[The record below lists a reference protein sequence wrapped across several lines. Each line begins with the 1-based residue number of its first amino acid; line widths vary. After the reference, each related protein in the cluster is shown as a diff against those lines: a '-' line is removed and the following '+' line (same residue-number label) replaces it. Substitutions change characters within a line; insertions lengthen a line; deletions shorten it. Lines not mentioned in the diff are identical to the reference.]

1 MQTLDTPDGPMDA
14 IVARPDG
21 TPRGGVVVLQEAFG
35 LTDHI
40 ADICERLAL
49 QGWLA
54 VAPALYHRT
63 GAPVLAYD
71 EMDQVAP
78 HFLAVTA
85 EHLDTDLQAAIDVL
99 DRAGIAPEQR
109 GVVGFCMGGTIA
121 FWAATAFHLG
131 AAVTF
136 YGSGLTSGRFGLEPL
151 VELAPALRAPWQGHY
166 GDLDTGIPAEQ
177 VEDLLAATDTSAVDT
192 ELFRYVD
199 AGHGFNCDDRTAF
212 HEPSAA
218 LAWKRTLAWFDQH
231 LTPPQ
236 P

>member
-1 MQTLDTPDGPMDA
+1 MQTLDTTDGPMDA
-14 IVARPDG
+14 IVAHPDG
-21 TPRGGVVVLQEAFG
+21 PPRGGVVVLQEAFG

-40 ADICERLAL
+40 ADICERLAA

-85 EHLDTDLQAAIDVL
+85 EHLDTDLQAALDVL

-121 FWAATAFHLG
+121 FWAATAL
-131 AAVTF
+131 
-136 YGSGLTSGRFGLEPL
+136 
-151 VELAPALRAPWQGHY
+151 
-166 GDLDTGIPAEQ
+166 
-177 VEDLLAATDTSAVDT
+177 
-192 ELFRYVD
+192 
-199 AGHGFNCDDRTAF
+199 
-212 HEPSAA
+212 
-218 LAWKRTLAWFDQH
+218 
-231 LTPPQ
+231 
-236 P
+236 